1 MVIVPFNSEWK
12 RNSGYRDALDEIHT
26 RHNELAINEETILR
40 IHEIMIKNADYEL
53 SGKYKKDDNLI
64 LETEKSE
71 RRKARFK
78 PVLAKDAMKQMIL
91 AYTYTRD
98 NPNINKL
105 LLIPFVIL
113 GFLCIY
119 PFADGDSRV
128 SRLLSLLLL
137 YKNGFDV

>member
-1 MVIVPFNSEWK
+1 
-12 RNSGYRDALDEIHT
+12 
-26 RHNELAINEETILR
+26 
-40 IHEIMIKNADYEL
+40 MIKNADYEL

-71 RRKARFK
+71 RRKGRFK

-119 PFADGDSRV
+119 PFADGDGRV